1 MQRPLPGEYNP
12 FFQNYFDLIPEGD
25 LLELLQQNS
34 GEIIE
39 VFHTVAPEMEDYAYA
54 EGKWTIKEMLNH
66 IIDAERIFGYRS
78 LVAAR
83 MDATTNLMSF
93 DENHYADHVDVS
105 SRTLKDLIE
114 EFKTV
119 RASSF
124 FLMSSINDDQ
134 SSFKA
139 RNGDYNFTA
148 RAGISFMIGHTLH
161 HLKVLKER
169 YL

>member
-12 FFQNYFDLIPEGD
+12 YFQNYFDLIPEGD
-25 LLELLQQNS
+25 LLELLQKNS

-39 VFHTVAPEMEDYAYA
+39 VFLNVAPEKEDYAYA

-66 IIDAERIFGYRS
+66 MIDAERIFSYRS

-93 DENHYADHVDVS
+93 DENHYANNVDVS

-114 EFKTV
+114 EFRIV
-119 RASSF
+119 RASSII
-124 FLMSSINDDQ
+124 LMHNLTEEQ
-134 SSFKA
+134 SKFKA
-139 RNGDYNFTA
+139 RNGDYSFTA
-148 RAGISFMIGHTLH
+148 RAGICFMTGHALH
-161 HLKVLKER
+161 HLKILKER